1 MNHLGISRCQKK
13 EVGSLVQEKVLD
25 FRGWQG
31 FIQTGYFL
39 Q

>member
-1 MNHLGISRCQKK
+1 MNQVGISRYEKK
-13 EVGSLVQEKVLD
+13 EVSSLVQEKVLD

-39 Q
+39 